1 MAEVFFNLKGFET
14 KVQWNRNDKMKEI
27 KNKFLVKT
35 LNEDNTLYFLY
46 NEDKINEELTFQQQ
60 VNELDNK

>member
-1 MAEVFFNLKGFET
+1 MAEVFFNLKGIET

>member
-1 MAEVFFNLKGFET
+1 MAEVFFNLKGIET

-35 LNEDNTLYFLY
+35 LNEDNTLYFL
-46 NEDKINEELTFQQQ
+46 
-60 VNELDNK
+60 